1 MVVGLGQLGR
11 LFADG
16 FLRLG
21 RPVVP
26 ILRGESLEAKL
37 GGVEPEVVLVAVGED
52 ELSGVLRRVPAEL
65 RDRVALL
72 QNELRPAAWLE
83 EGYADPSV
91 AIVWFERKNDQPPRA
106 VEPTRLFG
114 GQAPLLERA
123 LRPLDVRPLLQDPA
137 ELPYELCLKNLYI
150 LTTNL
155 AGLEV
160 GGTTS
165 ELLDRH
171 GALFERV
178 FRELLLVERA
188 LFGATVS
195 LDEERLR
202 SALETAL
209 RADPSHGT
217 AGRSARRRLER
228 TLDHARAL
236 GLEVPTLA
244 SLGEKHLS

>member
-1 MVVGLGQLGR
+1 MIVGLGQLGR

-26 ILRGESLEAKL
+26 VLRGEAFEAKL
-37 GGVEPEVVLVAVGED
+37 GGVDPELVLVAVGED
-52 ELSGVLRRVPAEL
+52 ELSGALRRVPVGL

-72 QNELRPAAWLE
+72 QNELRPGAWLD
-83 EGYADPSV
+83 EGYTDPSV

-114 GQAPLLERA
+114 DKASLLERA
-123 LRPLDVRPLLQDPA
+123 LRPFDVRPLLTEPT
-137 ELPYELCLKNLYI
+137 ELSYELCLKNLYI

-165 ELLDRH
+165 ELLERH
-171 GALFERV
+171 GELFERV

-188 LFGATVS
+188 LFGAGLE
-195 LDEERLR
+195 LDAERLR
-202 SALETAL
+202 AELERAL
-209 RADPSHGT
+209 RADPDHGT

-228 TLDHARAL
+228 TLAHARAR
-236 GLEVPTLA
+236 GLEVPTLT